1 MRGYG
6 DVWTWTAIEAD
17 TKLIISWL
25 VGDRDAD
32 AAMLFIQD
40 VKARLANRVQLT
52 TDGHKPY
59 LNAVEAAFGMDVDYA
74 MLVKLYGAAHEG
86 GTQERRYSPRK

>member
-1 MRGYG
+1 
-6 DVWTWTAIEAD
+6 
-17 TKLIISWL
+17 
-25 VGDRDAD
+25 
-32 AAMLFIQD
+32 
-40 VKARLANRVQLT
+40 VQLT